1 MIGHHLHHAAS
12 NHAALPVNGFIQ
24 YMCWRFV
31 NADDFK
37 IICKIGVKMI
47 DVSSLPQSPGKSC
60 PLNSVPAIHI
70 V

>member
-24 YMCWRFV
+24 YMSRRFV
-31 NADDFK
+31 KGDDFK
-37 IICKIGVKMI
+37 IICKIDPKMI
-47 DVSSLPQSPGKSC
+47 DVSSLPQSPGKSY
-60 PLNSVPAIHI
+60 PLGSVPAIHI

>member
-24 YMCWRFV
+24 YMCRRFV
-31 NADDFK
+31 KSDDFK
-37 IICKIGVKMI
+37 IIWKIDAKMI

-60 PLNSVPAIHI
+60 PLGSVPAVQID
-70 V
+70 

>member
-37 IICKIGVKMI
+37 IICKI

-60 PLNSVPAIHI
+60 PLGSVPAIHI